1 MLVQGDLLYQ
11 LHKIYDMMSV
21 DELSQLSNIIK
32 IDYLQ
37 LEPKIP
43 ALTDDDHFSRNIVP
57 LNMMHYLCYL

>member
-37 LEPKIP
+37 LEPKLT
-43 ALTDDDHFSRNIVP
+43 ALTDDDIFSRNIVP